1 MSVLEQQSADFVK
14 RYLEKSSLLETLNL
28 SIPSVAGTGGPRK
41 NKIISRIVE
50 HILQTDMIYHFG
62 IVEQM
67 TDLIDANTPMNA
79 NITCTPSSMTD
90 LSFMDSHQNFT
101 DDEKPDIRD
110 STPVKTRSKMRLEQS
125 ASTMS
130 MNALTTIIIPKTV
143 SKDGI
148 MHAILHAAGKDF
160 IWVLSCL

>member
-14 RYLEKSSLLETLNL
+14 RYLEKTLLLETLNL
-28 SIPSVAGTGGPRK
+28 SIPSEAGTRGPRK

-79 NITCTPSSMTD
+79 NITCTPSSMAD
-90 LSFMDSHQNFT
+90 LSGLDSHQNST
-101 DDEKPDIRD
+101 DDPGIRD

-160 IWVLSCL
+160 IWILSCL